1 MAALSERLRAARTAQ
16 TRYEGR
22 NRQLDDAVAA
32 TRMAVDAST
41 AAAYDRLDL
50 AESYRRRAR
59 EDTARNCER
68 IILWI
73 GSAQSRSRAK
83 PACTSPRASS
93 GFLLERERSTNRFD
107 IDAKHQLGDTDPM

>member
-41 AAAYDRLDL
+41 AAASEVARL
-50 AESYRRRAR
+50 AEI
-59 EDTARNCER
+59 ELPVD
-68 IILWI
+68 
-73 GSAQSRSRAK
+73 Q
-83 PACTSPRASS
+83 
-93 GFLLERERSTNRFD
+93 LLEPLAQRMAER
-107 IDAKHQLGDTDPM
+107 DAALVALAGAP